1 MISACASRR
10 RVASTNAPTGLE
22 GPRDRELAASLALP
36 APFHGAEQKNTLR
49 VRVAARVC
57 RVSDTCPGV
66 RARRQSGVISCVC
79 RVRRRRRRGRGPR
92 CDCKRYFLWRE
103 ARSASVGSLVPRLLQ
118 AGRSSSQLCGCCV
131 IGRVSAGKG
140 GGRRAGRTGR
150 VFFLGGGRVVWCRTR
165 RLWRASQS
173 GWVCA
178 VWAGWTSLWVWL
190 CGEGSGVWLPES
202 SALSD
207 WRIISVTG
215 IGTSIVPVS
224 LCQSC
229 GCPTRRRSQTG
240 AMRPCYGRTGRGQVL
255 PSWSCS

>member
-66 RARRQSGVISCVC
+66 HARRQSGVISCVC

-140 GGRRAGRTGR
+140 GARRADWTR
-150 VFFLGGGRVVWCRTR
+150 FFLGRGPRRVVSDAAPVARKSVRMGVRCVGRMD
-165 RLWRASQS
+165 
-173 GWVCA
+173 VA
-178 VWAGWTSLWVWL
+178 VGVAVRGGERSL
-190 CGEGSGVWLPES
+190 
-202 SALSD
+202 A
-207 WRIISVTG
+207 
-215 IGTSIVPVS
+215 
-224 LCQSC
+224 
-229 GCPTRRRSQTG
+229 
-240 AMRPCYGRTGRGQVL
+240 A
-255 PSWSCS
+255 

>member
-66 RARRQSGVISCVC
+66 HARRQSGVISCVC

-140 GGRRAGRTGR
+140 GARRGGLDA
-150 VFFLGGGRVVWCRTR
+150 FF
-165 RLWRASQS
+165 S
-173 GWVCA
+173 
-178 VWAGWTSLWVWL
+178 WAGAASCGVGRGACGAQVSQDGCAL
-190 CGEGSGVWLPES
+190 CGQDGSRCGCECAGSGAEF
-202 SALSD
+202 
-207 WRIISVTG
+207 
-215 IGTSIVPVS
+215 
-224 LCQSC
+224 

-240 AMRPCYGRTGRGQVL
+240 ASYL
-255 PSWSCS
+255 